1 MNCSGSGRD
10 AAWSVRFGSARGAVA
25 AAAAL
30 VMLVGASCVR
40 NPPPVVPE
48 PTAPPPGAEEVA
60 GGRPDRPAPRPN
72 PRPAAPLPP
81 VLPEEDEFTTRSLE
95 EINRDS
101 PLSPVFFAYDSSEL
115 DADARMVLQANAD
128 VLVQFPTW
136 VVTIEGHCDER
147 GTPEYNLGLGERRA
161 LAVREH
167 LVRLGL
173 PVSQLRTVS
182 YGKEFPFAPGS
193 DEVSWA
199 ANRRAHFV
207 ITAQ

>member
-1 MNCSGSGRD
+1 MHCSGRRRG
-10 AAWSVRFGSARGAVA
+10 ARGGPLPRGVVA
-25 AAAAL
+25 ALALAAL
-30 VMLVGASCVR
+30 VSVSCVD
-40 NPPPVVPE
+40 NPPPVEPE
-48 PTAPPPGAEEVA
+48 PTAPPPGAVA
-60 GGRPDRPAPRPN
+60 VDAPRAERPARDSAA
-72 PRPAAPLPP
+72 RPADPAPP
-81 VLPEEDEFTTRSLE
+81 VLVEEDEFTTRSLE

-101 PLSPVFFAYDSSEL
+101 PLSPVFFGYDSSEI
-115 DADARMVLQANAD
+115 DTEAQTVLQANAD
-128 VLVQFPTW
+128 VLLQFPTW

-161 LAVREH
+161 LAVRDH

-173 PVSQLRTVS
+173 PVAQLRTVS

>member
-1 MNCSGSGRD
+1 MHCSGR
-10 AAWSVRFGSARGAVA
+10 RRGAGGGRGPLPRGVVA
-25 AAAAL
+25 ALALAAL
-30 VMLVGASCVR
+30 VSASCVD
-40 NPPPVVPE
+40 NPPPVEPE
-48 PTAPPPGAEEVA
+48 PTAPPPGAAAVDAPRAE
-60 GGRPDRPAPRPN
+60 RPARDSAA
-72 PRPAAPLPP
+72 RPADPAPP
-81 VLPEEDEFTTRSLE
+81 VLVEEDEFTTRSLE

-101 PLSPVFFAYDSSEL
+101 PLSPVFFGYDSSEI
-115 DADARMVLQANAD
+115 DPEAQAVLQANAD
-128 VLVQFPTW
+128 VLLQFPTW

-161 LAVREH
+161 LAVRDH

-173 PVSQLRTVS
+173 PTAQLRTVS

>member
-10 AAWSVRFGSARGAVA
+10 AARSVGFGATRGGA
-25 AAAAL
+25 AAAVAL
-30 VMLVGASCVR
+30 AMLVGASCVR
-40 NPPPVVPE
+40 NPPPVEPE

-60 GGRPDRPAPRPN
+60 AGRPDRPAPRSN

-101 PLSPVFFAYDSSEL
+101 PLRPVFFSYDSSEL
-115 DADARMVLQANAD
+115 DAEAQVVLEANAD
-128 VLVQFPTW
+128 VLTQFPTW
-136 VVTIEGHCDER
+136 EVTIEGHCDER
-147 GTPEYNLGLGERRA
+147 GTSEYNLGLGERRA
-161 LAVREH
+161 LAVRDH

-173 PVSQLRTVS
+173 PVSQLLTVS
-182 YGKEFPFAPGS
+182 YGKEFPFAPGN
-193 DEVSWA
+193 DEASWA